1 MDINEVRA
9 EVARRQ
15 KAANAKIARLRRKG
29 VQLTGSEF
37 DVRRDPSRVAR
48 YNGRQLQSYLGQL
61 NEFTHRRNQF
71 VAGSEGVPIPAH
83 VYNHAQR
90 VAREYNA
97 YVQEREAP
105 LMGINIPQSGM
116 TVGEF
121 QRDVVGSRKRGKGAR
136 NERPLS
142 VEQREAFEF
151 VNADRVRDWQEN
163 LKKKMR
169 PNYMNERIEKQR
181 YVMLQAVT
189 AFGDDEMTALAK
201 GLTDDQLDVM
211 WNYTD
216 APRDTF
222 SGYHILQLFGSGKA
236 DEAQANIHEDA
247 THETREWLK
256 WASSLPSRG
265 NRTNGK

>member
-1 MDINEVRA
+1 MDINDIRA

-48 YNGRQLQSYLGQL
+48 YNSRQLQSYLGQL
-61 NEFTHRRNQF
+61 NEFTSRRQQF

-97 YVQEREAP
+97 YVREREAP
-105 LMGINIPQSGM
+105 LMGIDIPQSGM

-142 VEQREAFEF
+142 IEQREAFEF
-151 VNADRVRDWQEN
+151 VNADRVRDWQAN
-163 LKKKMR
+163 LQKKMR

-181 YVMLQAVT
+181 YVMLQAVS
-189 AFGDDEMTALAK
+189 AFGDKEMTELAK

-236 DEAQANIHEDA
+236 DEAQANIHDDA
-247 THETREWLK
+247 THETREWLR
-256 WASSLPSRG
+256 WASKLPARG
-265 NRTNGK
+265 NR